1 MPKPPRPNTPRTSKR
16 SWPSRVPAGSSA
28 GAATGWPQEAQTSQA
43 SSTPAPQWGHVSVA
57 SGSFGGVTPSR
68 SRSAGT
74 PIVAGIV
81 RAGALCAPS
90 WPAGPRPRGNQDANR
105 FVSPGVHVRE
115 TNGEAGMNPTAQ
127 LETTRLEAW
136 LTDNYATAYR
146 TACLITRQPADA
158 EEAVQEAFLRAWRF
172 RDALPAGDGH
182 RAWLYRVLVNA
193 CYSKLRTEI
202 PRRDR
207 SAGPAPLDGLA
218 DE

>member
-1 MPKPPRPNTPRTSKR
+1 M
-16 SWPSRVPAGSSA
+16 
-28 GAATGWPQEAQTSQA
+28 
-43 SSTPAPQWGHVSVA
+43 
-57 SGSFGGVTPSR
+57 
-68 SRSAGT
+68 
-74 PIVAGIV
+74 
-81 RAGALCAPS
+81 
-90 WPAGPRPRGNQDANR
+90 
-105 FVSPGVHVRE
+105 E
-115 TNGEAGMNPTAQ
+115 TTGEAGVNPTAQ

-218 DE
+218 DESPAPDEEAVRSERAGIVRRALDDLPEHLRTVVVLRYWTGLSEREIATAIRRRPGTVKSRLHEARRRLADQPRLGALTAEEV